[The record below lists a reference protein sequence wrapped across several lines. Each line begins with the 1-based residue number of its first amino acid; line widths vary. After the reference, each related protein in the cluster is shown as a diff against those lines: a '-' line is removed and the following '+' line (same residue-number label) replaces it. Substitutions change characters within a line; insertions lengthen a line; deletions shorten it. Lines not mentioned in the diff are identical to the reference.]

1 MKPKKDRK
9 TQEKLRLLNQT
20 RERTPMPR
28 PVAFDDKSKYRRS
41 REKQRLLRSL
51 AD

>member
-1 MKPKKDRK
+1 MKPKKDK
-9 TQEKLRLLNQT
+9 KIQETLRLLNQT
-20 RERTPMPR
+20 RERTLMPR
-28 PVAFDDKSKYRRS
+28 PVTFDDKSKYRRS